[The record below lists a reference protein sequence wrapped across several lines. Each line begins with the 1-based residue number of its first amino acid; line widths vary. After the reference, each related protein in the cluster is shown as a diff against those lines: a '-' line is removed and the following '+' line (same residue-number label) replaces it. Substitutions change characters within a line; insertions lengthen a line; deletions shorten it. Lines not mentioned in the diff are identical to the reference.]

1 MARNRVIYQSE
12 ALYVGPIKT
21 GCKVGGPKSWNAETI
36 SGLTPQQLYRVQDVS
51 HSIDIAR
58 TDINEFGRLA
68 ALEREIIDSPTVSL
82 DFTYLLAD
90 GKNERTL
97 GFIVDGTVNTV
108 SGIMAN
114 RRDEQNYYVLTVAEG
129 ADATQSDPYSTSQKG
144 CNGVIGIGNGFISA
158 YSVTAAVGDIPS
170 ASVTV
175 DANNISFNIGSSGFA
190 NPAVNS
196 SGCKAGGTVVVPKST
211 TGEMDVAALR
221 PGDVHMDF
229 GSTDLQM
236 GGAVLPGTPSDTDA
250 RSAVNVQNF
259 TLDMPIG
266 RTPIQ
271 RLGDSYAFAR
281 EIDFPVNA
289 TMSVSAQLTDI
300 EEGNLTDLIC
310 GNNKRDITIN
320 MKTCAVGD
328 SCTEG
333 NHNLQFV
340 LKNAELESQNFTSS
354 IGANKTVDLTFVGQV
369 GGPQDTT
376 NGVFINGT
384 TAVKGTQTVTY
395 GAPTDLVSV
404 GISRAHPG
412 VALCGTG
419 DGSCNTPCGSSD
431 VVPTWQQDG
440 EQC

>member
-12 ALYVGPIKT
+12 ALYVGPIET
-21 GCKVGGPKSWNAETI
+21 GCQVGGAKTWNQETV
-36 SGLTPQQLYRVQDVS
+36 SGLTPQQLFRVQDVA

-68 ALEREIIDSPTVSL
+68 AIEREIIDSPTVSL

-97 GFIVDGTVNTV
+97 GFIVNGSVNTV
-108 SGIMAN
+108 SGVMAN
-114 RRDEQNYYVLTVAEG
+114 RRDEQNYYILTVPEG
-129 ADATQSDPYSTSQKG
+129 NDATQTNQYTVNDAQA

-158 YSVTAAVGDIPS
+158 YSVTAAVGDLPS

-175 DANNISFNIGSSGFA
+175 NANNILFATGSDGVQ

-196 SGCKAGGTVVVPKST
+196 VGCKASGTVTIPASST
-211 TGEMDVAALR
+211 GNMAVAALR
-221 PGDVHMDF
+221 PGDVHLNF

-236 GGAVLPGTPSDTDA
+236 GGAILPGSDSSTGRRDA
-250 RSAVNVQNF
+250 INIQSF
-259 TLDMPIG
+259 TLDLPIG

-300 EEGNLTDLIC
+300 EAGNLTDLIC
-310 GNNKRDITIN
+310 GNNKRDISVIMRN
-320 MKTCAVGD
+320 CAVGD
-328 SCTEG
+328 TCETSD
-333 NHNLQFV
+333 QSIRFD

-376 NGVFINGT
+376 NGVFI
-384 TAVKGTQTVTY
+384 TATSAVQGEQRVTY
-395 GAPTDLVSV
+395 GARSPGSQVD
-404 GISRAHPG
+404 RFHPG
-412 VALCGTG
+412 VADCNACP
-419 DGSCNTPCGSSD
+419 GSACREDSC
-431 VVPTWQQDG
+431 
-440 EQC
+440 